1 MTTTKVIN
9 GVKLVEV
16 PFSVNF
22 NVCIEEHKYLEYVTN
37 GVPTD
42 AMVEAG
48 KSTLLDSIKPVMEK
62 SNEGWT
68 YMMLE
73 VANAN

>member
-16 PFSVNF
+16 PFTVQF
-22 NVCIEEHKYLEYVTN
+22 NVCVEEHKYLEYVTN

-42 AMVEAG
+42 AMAQAG
-48 KSTLLDSIKPVMEK
+48 KETLLDSLKPVMEK
-62 SNEGWT
+62 CNDGWT

-73 VANAN
+73 VANG

>member
-16 PFSVNF
+16 PFTVTYNLC
-22 NVCIEEHKYLEYVTN
+22 VEEHKYLEYVTN
-37 GVPTD
+37 GVPTE

-48 KSTLLDSIKPVMEK
+48 KATLLDSIKPVMEK
-62 SNEGWT
+62 SNENWT
-68 YMMLE
+68 YMMIE
-73 VANAN
+73 VAQ

>member
-16 PFSVNF
+16 PFTVEF
-22 NVCIEEHKYLEYVTN
+22 NVCIEEHKYLEYITA

-42 AMVEAG
+42 AMVMAG
-48 KSTLLDSIKPVMEK
+48 KETLLDSIKPVMEK
-62 SNEGWT
+62 ANDGWQ
-68 YMMLE
+68 YMMIE
-73 VANAN
+73 VVA

>member
-9 GVKLVEV
+9 GVKVVEV
-16 PFSVNF
+16 PFTVNF
-22 NVCIEEHKYLEYVTN
+22 NVCIEEHKFLEYVTA

-48 KSTLLDSIKPVMEK
+48 KSTLLDSIKPVMDK
-62 SNEGWT
+62 SNDGWS
-68 YMMLE
+68 YMMIE
-73 VANAN
+73 VVA

>member
-16 PFSVNF
+16 PFTMTF

-37 GVPTD
+37 GVPAEAMAQAGAETITD
-42 AMVEAG
+42 
-48 KSTLLDSIKPVMEK
+48 SLIPVMEK
-62 SNEGWT
+62 CNEGWT
-68 YMMLE
+68 TMMIEL
-73 VANAN
+73 VK